1 MWLVGIIALIAATML
16 TTYALTL
23 PRSAKT
29 VVVPWDLSVTAQR
42 FIFIVGTLSGF
53 TVASAFFVAGFF
65 ERSRS
70 DPLDTVIGM
79 LLLAFMNLVGTA
91 MVFGTV
97 PLTQAGPKKNQNRV
111 RWQATIYLIGD
122 AGFYLGVGLAWFA
135 LLPFLF
141 AIKMDL
147 LAQLFVWILLF
158 AVAGGALR
166 LSEKLYVLTAH
177 NALACT
183 AIPFVGVGAAAF
195 YRFVLVPVFP
205 ALWPSHHAS
214 LLIATTAFAVAA
226 TGFLVDTLLLAIGP
240 HHRLT
245 IGLSGPK
252 APFAPLYCQAIVTTA
267 GLVWA
272 SVAAP

>member
-1 MWLVGIIALIAATML
+1 MWLVGIIVLIAATML
-16 TTYALTL
+16 ATYALTL

-29 VVVPWDLSVTAQR
+29 VVVPWDLGVTAQR

-70 DPLDTVIGM
+70 DALDTVIGM

-97 PLTQAGPKKNQNRV
+97 PLPPAAQKKNQNSI

-135 LLPFLF
+135 LPPFLL

-147 LAQLFVWILLF
+147 LALVFVWTTLF

-177 NALACT
+177 NASACA

-195 YRFVLVPVFP
+195 YRFVLVPAFP

-214 LLIATTAFAVAA
+214 LLIATTAFAIAA
-226 TGFLVDTLLLAIGP
+226 IGFLADTLLLAIGP
-240 HHRLT
+240 HHRLA
-245 IGLSGPK
+245 IKLSKPM
-252 APFAPLYCQAIVTTA
+252 ALYAPLYCQAIVTNA
-267 GLVWA
+267 SLVWA